1 MFFGFKGKQRLV
13 LNQELTSLGVVSYDY
28 ACVAKE
34 RLRQGNDFSWGN
46 EVAEQISAI
55 TGNEVVIADTSVD
68 PVTTIEEDPEM
79 PTWLKIAFLISF
91 IFNFLAVIVI
101 CLCCRYRKRNKQEFS
116 KLDMSVGRAGL
127 GANNVI

>member
-68 PVTTIEEDPEM
+68 PVTTI
-79 PTWLKIAFLISF
+79 
-91 IFNFLAVIVI
+91 
-101 CLCCRYRKRNKQEFS
+101 
-116 KLDMSVGRAGL
+116 
-127 GANNVI
+127 